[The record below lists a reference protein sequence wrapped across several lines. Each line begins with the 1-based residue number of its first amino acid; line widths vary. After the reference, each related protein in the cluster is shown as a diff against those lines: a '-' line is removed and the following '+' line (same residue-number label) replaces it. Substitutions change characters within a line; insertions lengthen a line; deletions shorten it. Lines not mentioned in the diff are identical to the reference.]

1 MRRVMFSL
9 SPFESSLLD
18 VPRAHRDPI
27 CSLIEAL
34 SVVALATERPIRHS
48 TTALLLDAQQCGIGL
63 VRTRLPHRD
72 ATHFIISE
80 ASRMNNANAVFV
92 VTTRPQQ
99 TVQFTDGDDFLS
111 MFQLFT
117 HAGITLTEWVVLGQG
132 GLYCPRAL
140 TDIPSHWAT
149 RPHHR

>member
-1 MRRVMFSL
+1 MFSL

-34 SVVALATERPIRHS
+34 SVVSLATERPIRHS

-63 VRTRLPHRD
+63 IRTRLPHRD

-80 ASRMNNANAVFV
+80 ASRMNSVRAVFV

-99 TVQFTDGDDFLS
+99 TVQFTDGDDYLS
-111 MFQLFT
+111 MLQLFT
-117 HAGITLTEWVVLGQG
+117 HAGIALTEWVVLGHG
-132 GLYCPRAL
+132 GLYCPRAM
-140 TDIPSHWAT
+140 TDIPSQWT
-149 RPHHR
+149 KQPRHR